1 MNAKVIEPSSAT
13 AYTSEDGEFTIN
25 YPTILKSYES
35 NVAVYDETANR
46 VYLLPDYDYSNTTCK
61 HMHAFIEDYT
71 PFPFESYNTLR
82 KDAKG
87 AKRKYM
93 FIKNVNY

>member
-1 MNAKVIEPSSAT
+1 MNAKVLEPHSVTCCSK
-13 AYTSEDGEFTIN
+13 EGEKFNIN
-25 YPTILKSYES
+25 YPVILKSYAS
-35 NVAVYDETANR
+35 DVAVYDECANR

-71 PFPFESYNTLR
+71 PFPFESYNTIR

-93 FIKNVNY
+93 FIKNVSY